1 MTDHLRD
8 SQRSTVKVKRI
19 AGKAF
24 SSNIYIIQSQ
34 KNFIVDAGAGPIKRV
49 VDYVDDNELDIDRI
63 ILSHRHFD
71 HVGGAEQ
78 LSEALDAPLYAHEL
92 AAEALRE
99 GDDRTIISG
108 SFGKKMPSLDVKTF
122 DEETYAGFYKI
133 YTPGHT
139 DCSICLYH
147 GGEKILISGDTVF
160 SGGGVGRTDLPTGDL
175 EELRRSLEKLTK
187 YDVHSLYPGHGPAE
201 KKRANQ
207 HIKLSLRNL
216 SYL

>member
-1 MTDHLRD
+1 MILWSVKNLKIWITVIVLTLDVQEKGYAASVSSTTYPAKNCRPVHSPMTWRKPMTDHLRD

-108 SFGKKMPSLDVKTF
+108 SFGKRCKVWTLRLSMKKPMRVSIRSTHLAIPIAAYVFITEVKR
-122 DEETYAGFYKI
+122 Y
-133 YTPGHT
+133 
-139 DCSICLYH
+139 
-147 GGEKILISGDTVF
+147 
-160 SGGGVGRTDLPTGDL
+160 
-175 EELRRSLEKLTK
+175 
-187 YDVHSLYPGHGPAE
+187 
-201 KKRANQ
+201 
-207 HIKLSLRNL
+207 
-216 SYL
+216 